1 MRVHDACFR
10 ARGARAVFLGT
21 RKPAFVLAAQ
31 SGVEVAVAWM
41 KEGAVTIEDDRDTR
55 TSNWTLATKT
65 LPGRRDIQAPTI
77 LATLAGS
84 AQETT
89 S

>member
-10 ARGARAVFLGT
+10 ARVDRAVFLGT
-21 RKPAFVLAAQ
+21 RKAAFVLAAR
-31 SGVEVAVAWM
+31 SGVEVAVTWM
-41 KEGAVTIEDDRDTR
+41 KERAVGIEDDRDTR

-65 LPGRRDIQAPTI
+65 LPGRRDVQAPAI
-77 LATLAGS
+77 EATVGRS